1 MVTYPRRLFLLIG
14 PPACGKSTWRARYL
28 ASATDSTTV
37 VSSDDVLER
46 FAAENGWTYDEAW
59 HRVDSKLVTRT
70 VNEEFDAAVKRGDDI
85 IVDRTNMTA
94 KIRRSFMSR
103 VPKQTRRIA
112 VMFPIERDE
121 LDRRLAARHAET
133 GKYVPKSAVDEM
145 YRIYVAP
152 DPNDFDEIITS
163 VAHVA

>member
-1 MVTYPRRLFLLIG
+1 VHPGRLILLVG

-28 ASATDSTTV
+28 ATASRSTTV

-59 HRVDSKLVTRT
+59 RSVDSKVVTRI

-112 VMFPIERDE
+112 VLFPIEREE
-121 LDRRLAARHAET
+121 LDRRLESRARET

-152 DPNDFDEIITS
+152 DPNDFDEIQTYI
-163 VAHVA
+163 AQAA

>member
-1 MVTYPRRLFLLIG
+1 MYPGRLILLVG

-28 ASATDSTTV
+28 ATATRSTTV

-46 FAAENGWTYDEAW
+46 FAAEQGLSYDEAW
-59 HRVDSKLVTRT
+59 RTLDSKIVTRT
-70 VNEEFDAAVKRGDDI
+70 VNEEFDAAVKRADDI

-112 VMFPIERDE
+112 VLFPIEREE
-121 LDRRLAARHAET
+121 LDRRLDARAKET
-133 GKYVPKSAVDEM
+133 GKYIPKSAVDEM

-152 DPNDFDEIITS
+152 DPNDFDEIQTY
-163 VAHVA
+163 VPTAG